1 MSKILKVGIVGVGG
15 ISNTHLPG
23 WKASPHA
30 EIVAGCDLRED
41 ILPDWGKEHDVK
53 K

>member
-23 WKASPHA
+23 WEAAEHA
-30 EIVAGCDLRED
+30 EIVAGCDIQEE
-41 ILPDWGKEHDVK
+41 ILSNA
-53 K
+53 